1 MAGSII
7 PLGNLPVGRSARVV
21 RFNIREGSRRF
32 LELGLVP
39 GERVTTVRVA
49 PLGDPLEFAVMGS
62 RIAIRRRD
70 AASILVQEDPA

>member
-1 MAGSII
+1 MASII
-7 PLGNLPVGRSARVV
+7 PLGELGVGKSARVV
-21 RFNIREGSRRF
+21 RFQNRRASRRF

-62 RIAIRRRD
+62 RVAIRRSD
-70 AASILVQEDPA
+70 ADEILVQEDPA